1 MSLQPTGPRHWQ
13 ITRDIK
19 PKGACPACDLAWK
32 VMEEDAER
40 RRPKAGDPPQAGVD
54 SGYGR

>member
-1 MSLQPTGPRHWQ
+1 MPGLSASTSRGPQHWH

-19 PKGACPACDLAWK
+19 PKGVCPACDLAWK

-40 RRPKAGDPPQAGVD
+40 RRPKPDPK
-54 SGYGR
+54 